1 VLVKLSKQYNGIAI
15 EENRRLIVVDK
26 LFAILLLVISLL
38 CQIFFA

>member
-26 LFAILLLVISLL
+26 LFAILLLVISLS